1 VKQETAIRVESTL
14 EKHAFHHPRLWAV
27 LGFVAVLA
35 IGAAARMAPWER
47 SFGPMGVYFAG
58 DGDAYYHALRAERL
72 ARDWPHIPWFDGGM
86 DYPYGADIP
95 WPPLFDQMIATISVA
110 TGPATPE
117 HVGAVAAVVPPI
129 LGLALVA
136 LVAYLGSV
144 LLGGGPWIDASLIMA
159 LLPAAARHSVVGRSD
174 QHVAEALLCTFACFA
189 YAAGFR
195 RMRQGWL
202 WPLLL
207 GISLALSFWNWP
219 GSALNLLVLCGH
231 LAVLH
236 LVAPPEDP
244 AVSRAADV
252 LLRGAGIAAILLVIS
267 IGAWG
272 PKGALLRGGL
282 TPITGLSVALC
293 GAASVSAALVAAARR
308 WDPGAGAA
316 RRIAH
321 LGTVAMGFV
330 VLLLLPAPSLRAG
343 IAHGLTALGAA
354 NPWYVDVGEFSP
366 YLFGG
371 QEPWPKEMFHFLRVF
386 CLTPLLVPV
395 AALLLYRTW
404 RSQPEQ
410 RLPLSF
416 FAVYSVVFIAL
427 TLARKR
433 FDVYSVVPFALCGA
447 WAVRHFA
454 AWLSGRLGGRSPVR
468 WTAILV
474 MLAGLVLPTLLPLLR
489 GELGEHPPD
498 PEKIPILEWLRN
510 VPGAFDG
517 RDAVLS
523 QWALGHEIQWFTRK
537 PVVST
542 PFGTDIGVRSM
553 QDEAAFFLADNP
565 DVAEQVLRRRR
576 VGFVFLRNPIPEI
589 AVMSGFQP
597 GQPAR
602 VVRRASPSTGIGY
615 DLYAAAFDLVPSR
628 LFFLDGG
635 SLAGQVS
642 ALAVYRLLSESP
654 STVQVMQFRAS
665 RYKLFGVVAGAIL
678 RIRGAAPGSK
688 VSASIPIETN
698 VGRAYLWTTQ
708 DVAGPSGDTAIRVP
722 YASGRNGMVLAGRYT
737 ISDGRRIKEVSVSE
751 PLIVGG
757 GELDVIL
764 SR

>member
-1 VKQETAIRVESTL
+1 MNRETGSRVEPIPQD
-14 EKHAFHHPRLWAV
+14 HVFPHPRLWIA
-27 LGFVAVLA
+27 LCFVAVLA
-35 IGAAARMAPWER
+35 IGAAVRLAPWER
-47 SFGPMGVYFAG
+47 SFGPNGVYFAG
-58 DGDAYYHALRAERL
+58 DGDSYYHALRAERL
-72 ARDWPHIPWFDGGM
+72 ARDWPHIPWFDAGM
-86 DYPYGADIP
+86 DYPYGANIP
-95 WPPLFDQMIATISVA
+95 WPPLFDQVIATIAVA
-110 TGPATPE
+110 TGPATQE
-117 HVGAVAAVVPPI
+117 HVGTVAALIPPI
-129 LGLALVA
+129 LGVALVA

-144 LLGGGPWIDASLIMA
+144 ILGGGPWLDASLIMA
-159 LLPAAARHSVVGRSD
+159 LLPVAARHSVVGRTD
-174 QHVAEALLCTFACFA
+174 QHVAEVLLCTLAFYA
-189 YAAGFR
+189 YVAGFR
-195 RMRQGWL
+195 RMRAGWL
-202 WPLLL
+202 WPSL
-207 GISLALSFWNWP
+207 LALFLTLAFWNWP

-236 LVAPPEDP
+236 LVASPEDP

-252 LLRGAGIAAILLVIS
+252 LLRGAGIAAILLAAS
-267 IGAWG
+267 IAAWG

-282 TPITGLSVALC
+282 TPITGLSSVLC

-308 WDPGAGAA
+308 WDSGAGAV
-316 RRIAH
+316 RRFAH
-321 LGTVAMGFV
+321 LGTMAMGIV
-330 VLLLLPAPSLRAG
+330 AILLLPAPSLRAG

-371 QEPWPKEMFHFLRVF
+371 QEPWLKEMIQFLRVF

-395 AALLLYRTW
+395 ATILLYRTW

-416 FAVYSVVFIAL
+416 FAVYSAIFITL

-447 WAVRHFA
+447 WVVRHFA
-454 AWLSGRLGGRSPVR
+454 AWLSGRFGGRSPVR
-468 WTAILV
+468 GTAILV
-474 MLAGLVLPTLLPLLR
+474 MLAVLVSPTLLPLFR

-510 VPGAFDG
+510 VPGAPDG
-517 RDAVLS
+517 REAVLS

-565 DVAEQVLRRRR
+565 AAAEQVLRRRR

-589 AVMSGFQP
+589 AVMSGFLP

-602 VVRRASPSTGIGY
+602 VIRRASSSTGIGY
-615 DLYAAAFDLVPSR
+615 DLYAAAFDLVPNR
-628 LFFLDGG
+628 LYFLDGR
-635 SLAGQVS
+635 SLAGEEP
-642 ALAVYRLLSESP
+642 ALWNYRLLSESP
-654 STVQVMQFRAS
+654 ATVQVMQFRAS

-678 RIRGAAPGSK
+678 RIRGAVPGSK
-688 VSASIPIETN
+688 VSATIPVETN
-698 VGRAYLWTTQ
+698 VGRDFLWTTQ
-708 DVAGPSGDTAIRVP
+708 DVAGPSGNTAIRVP
-722 YASGRNGMVLAGRYT
+722 YTSGWNGMVLAGRYAV
-737 ISDGRRIKEVSVSE
+737 SDGKRVREVAVSE
-751 PLIVGG
+751 QQIVGG
-757 GELDVIL
+757 GILDVIL

>member
-1 VKQETAIRVESTL
+1 MKRETAIRVEPIP
-14 EKHAFHHPRLWAV
+14 ENNAFHHARLWAI

-35 IGAAARMAPWER
+35 IGAAARLAPWER
-47 SFGPMGVYFAG
+47 SFGPKGVYFAG

-86 DYPYGADIP
+86 DFPFGADIP
-95 WPPLFDQMIATISVA
+95 WPPLFDQMIATVAVA
-110 TGPATPE
+110 TGPATQE

-136 LVAYLGSV
+136 LVACLGSV
-144 LLGGGPWIDASLIMA
+144 LLGGGPWLDASLIVA
-159 LLPAAARHSVVGRSD
+159 LLPVAARHSVVGRSD
-174 QHVAEALLCTFACFA
+174 QHVAEVLLCTLAFYA

-195 RMRQGWL
+195 RMRAGWL
-202 WPLLL
+202 WPSLLAL
-207 GISLALSFWNWP
+207 SLALAFWNWP

-236 LVAPPEDP
+236 LVASPEDP

-252 LLRGAGIAAILLVIS
+252 LLRGAGIAAILLAAS
-267 IGAWG
+267 IAAWG

-282 TPITGLSVALC
+282 TPITGLSFALC
-293 GAASVSAALVAAARR
+293 GTASVSAALVAAARR

-316 RRIAH
+316 RRLAH
-321 LGTVAMGFV
+321 LGAVAMGTV
-330 VLLLLPAPSLRAG
+330 AILLLPAPSLRAG
-343 IAHGLTALGAA
+343 IVHGLTALGAA
-354 NPWYVDVGEFSP
+354 NPWYVDVGEYSP

-371 QEPWPKEMFHFLRVF
+371 QEPWPNEVFQFLRVF

-395 AALLLYRTW
+395 AAVLLYRTW

-416 FAVYSVVFIAL
+416 FAVYSAVFIAL

-433 FDVYSVVPFALCGA
+433 FDVYSVVPFALCGGM
-447 WAVRHFA
+447 AVRHFA
-454 AWLSGRLGGRSPVR
+454 VWLSGRLGGRSPVR

-474 MLAGLVLPTLLPLLR
+474 MLAVLVSPTLLPLLR

-510 VPGAFDG
+510 VPGAPDG
-517 RDAVLS
+517 REAVLS

-565 DVAEQVLRRRR
+565 DAAEQVLRRRR
-576 VGFVFLRNPIPEI
+576 VGFVFLGNPIPEI
-589 AVMSGFQP
+589 AVMSGFLP
-597 GQPAR
+597 GQQAR
-602 VVRRASPSTGIGY
+602 VLRRANPSTGIGY

-635 SLAGQVS
+635 SLAGQVP

-654 STVQVMQFRAS
+654 ATVQVMQFRTS

-678 RIRGAAPGSK
+678 RIRGVAPGTK

-698 VGRAYLWTTQ
+698 AGRAFLWTTQ
-708 DVAGPSGDTAIRVP
+708 GVAGPSGDAAIHVP
-722 YASGRNGMVLAGRYT
+722 YASGRNGMVLAGRYAV
-737 ISDGRRIKEVSVSE
+737 SDGRRNREVAVSE
-751 PLIVGG
+751 SQIVGG
-757 GELDVIL
+757 GIMDVKL
-764 SR
+764 SN